1 MKMHQILATLLDAI
15 FPPHCISCKCMS
27 SWWCI
32 ECRSRIELIRREVC
46 PGCADLNGEHAC
58 SVVSPLDALMAT
70 GFYHEPQL
78 RSAITALKYQ
88 GGTCLIPLFVEQL
101 ETWRKD
107 RLTPWPWQ
115 GIDHLAIAHVPAT
128 PSRVLERGFDQA
140 ALLAQALQEACVP
153 WASITSLLERNDRG
167 ETQASLGH
175 NELRRVNVEGAFR
188 VSPQAAIPSQV
199 VLVDDVFTTGSTMH
213 EAARALKAAGVQ
225 KIYGFVL
232 AIGA

>member
-1 MKMHQILATLLDAI
+1 V
-15 FPPHCISCKCMS
+15 
-27 SWWCI
+27 
-32 ECRSRIELIRREVC
+32 ELIRREVC
-46 PGCADLNGEHAC
+46 PGCGDLNNEHECAITT
-58 SVVSPLDALMAT
+58 PLDALMAT
-70 GFYHEPQL
+70 GLYHEPQL
-78 RSAITALKYQ
+78 RSAITALKYD
-88 GGTCLIPLFVEQL
+88 GGTCLIPLFSEHL

-115 GIDHLAIAHVPAT
+115 GTDHLVIAPVPAT

-140 ALLAQALQEACVP
+140 ALLAKTFQETCVP
-153 WASITSLLERNDRG
+153 WASVTSLLERKDRG

-175 NELRRVNVEGAFR
+175 NDLRRVNVEGAFC
-188 VSPQAAIPSQV
+188 VSPQVSIPSQV

-225 KIYGFVL
+225 KIYGFVI